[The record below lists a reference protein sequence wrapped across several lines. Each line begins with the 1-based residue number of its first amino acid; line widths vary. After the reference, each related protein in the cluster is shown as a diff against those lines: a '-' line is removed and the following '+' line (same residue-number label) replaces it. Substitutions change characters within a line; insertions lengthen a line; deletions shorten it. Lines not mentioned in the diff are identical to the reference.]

1 MLAIGR
7 SASGGGAGV
16 LRSVDMFLLFV
27 DKPWYTTYLM
37 PDREKIKAL
46 TTCQT
51 TGDTMQE
58 AAAKS
63 VSKPATTADDTLK
76 EKTRDANVISG
87 GHLVAKAL
95 KSEGV
100 DTIFTLCGGHIIDIY
115 DGCVDE
121 GIRIIDV
128 RHEQVAAHAADG
140 YARQT
145 GKLGCVVTTAGPGC
159 TNAVTGIATAFR
171 SESPVLH
178 IGGQSALVQW
188 RMGGLQDLPHVDM
201 MRPITKF
208 ASTVMSTE
216 RVADMIAMA
225 ARECFAG
232 AYGPVYLEIPRD
244 VLDREIDVAK
254 AVVPK
259 PGHYRASPRAVGDP
273 NDIEKLAD
281 ILVNAE
287 RPAILFG
294 QQVWTARGDKEA
306 VELLRG
312 LDIPGYFN
320 GASRGLLPP
329 GDPHH
334 FDRTRTQAF
343 AKADVVVIVGTPF
356 DFRMGYGKRI
366 SVPTLVQIDMDYRT
380 VGKNRDITF
389 GIVGHPGAVLGA
401 VLQAATGR
409 IKNDKRQARKAW
421 MKELSAA
428 EDAAAEKLMP
438 LFKSNSTPIHP
449 YRVAY
454 ELNEFLTDNTVYIG
468 DGGDVVTI
476 SAQAVRPRRP
486 GHWMDPG
493 ALGSLGVGTGFA
505 IAAKLAHPQKE
516 VLCYYG
522 DGSFGMTAFD
532 METAN
537 RFGVP
542 YLAVIGNNSAMNQI
556 RYGQLTKYGPERGNV
571 GNLLGDVPFS
581 KFAQMLGGY
590 GEEVRDPAQVAGAL
604 LRGREAVAKSGRS
617 AVINIWVDPRE
628 YAPGT
633 KAQTM
638 YK

>member
-1 MLAIGR
+1 M
-7 SASGGGAGV
+7 ASPNPV
-16 LRSVDMFLLFV
+16 PTPP
-27 DKPWYTTYLM
+27 K
-37 PDREKIKAL
+37 
-46 TTCQT
+46 
-51 TGDTMQE
+51 
-58 AAAKS
+58 
-63 VSKPATTADDTLK
+63 ATTAEDTLQRK
-76 EKTRDANVISG
+76 SREAGVVSG

-95 KSEGV
+95 KNEGV

-178 IGGQSALVQW
+178 IGGQGALTQHK
-188 RMGGLQDLPHVDM
+188 MGSLQDLPHVDM
-201 MRPITKF
+201 MSPITKF
-208 ASTVMSTE
+208 AATVPSTE
-216 RVADMIAMA
+216 RVADMISMA
-225 ARECFAG
+225 AREAFNG
-232 AYGPVYLEIPRD
+232 APGPVYLEIPRD
-244 VLDREIDVAK
+244 VLDREVDATK
-254 AVVPK
+254 AIVPK
-259 PGHYRASPRAVGDP
+259 PGHYRASTRSIGDP
-273 NDIEKLAD
+273 RDIEKLAD
-281 ILVNAE
+281 ILVNSE
-287 RPAILFG
+287 RPAILYG
-294 QQVWTARGDKEA
+294 QQVWTARGQAEA
-306 VELLRG
+306 VALLRG
-312 LDIPGYFN
+312 LEIPGYFN
-320 GASRGLLPP
+320 GGSRGLLAP

-334 FDRTRTQAF
+334 FDRTRGNAF
-343 AKADVVVIVGTPF
+343 ADADVIVIVGTPF
-356 DFRMGYGKRI
+356 DFRMGYGRRI
-366 SVPTLVQIDMDYRT
+366 STKATLVQIDMDYRT
-380 VGKNRDITF
+380 VGKNRDIDL
-389 GIVGHPGAVLGA
+389 GLVGHPGAILGA

-409 IKNDKRQARKAW
+409 LKSDKREARRDW
-421 MKELSAA
+421 MKKLTAA
-428 EDAAAEKLMP
+428 EAAAGEKLLP
-438 LFKSNSTPIHP
+438 LFKSNNTPIHP

-454 ELNEFLTDNTVYIG
+454 ELNEFLADNTIYIG

-486 GHWMDPG
+486 GQWMDPG

-505 IAAKLAHPQKE
+505 IAAGLANPDKE

-542 YLAVIGNNSAMNQI
+542 YIAVIGNNSAMNQI
-556 RYGQLTKYGPERGNV
+556 RYGQLAKYGEQRGNV
-571 GNLLGDVPFS
+571 GNLLGDVPFG
-581 KFAQMLGGY
+581 KFAEMLGGY
-590 GEEVRDPAQVAGAL
+590 GEEVRDPAQIAPAL
-604 LRGREAVAKSGRS
+604 KRARESVQRLRKS

-633 KAQTM
+633 KNQTM

>member
-1 MLAIGR
+1 MI
-7 SASGGGAGV
+7 
-16 LRSVDMFLLFV
+16 
-27 DKPWYTTYLM
+27 P
-37 PDREKIKAL
+37 
-46 TTCQT
+46 
-51 TGDTMQE
+51 
-58 AAAKS
+58 S
-63 VSKPATTADDTLK
+63 VSNFPDTRPTTTAEDTLK
-76 EKTRDANVISG
+76 PKTREAGVASG

-95 KSEGV
+95 KNEGV

-115 DGCVDE
+115 DGCIDE

-145 GKLGCVVTTAGPGC
+145 GRLGCVVTTAGPGC

-178 IGGQSALVQW
+178 IGGQGALTQHK
-188 RMGGLQDLPHVDM
+188 MGSLQDLPHVDLM
-201 MRPITKF
+201 TPITKF
-208 ASTVMSTE
+208 AATVPATE

-225 ARECFAG
+225 AREAFSG
-232 AYGPVYLEIPRD
+232 APGPVYLEIPRD
-244 VLDREIDVAK
+244 VLDREVDIAK
-254 AVVPK
+254 AVIPQ
-259 PGHYRASPRAVGDP
+259 PGKYRASTRSLGDP
-273 NDIEKLAD
+273 RDIEKLAD
-281 ILVNAE
+281 MLVDAE
-287 RPAILFG
+287 RPAILYG
-294 QQVWTARGDKEA
+294 QQVWTARGHEQA
-306 VELLRG
+306 IALLRD

-343 AKADVVVIVGTPF
+343 ANADVIVIVGTPF

-366 SVPTLVQIDMDYRT
+366 SKELKLVQIDMDYTT
-380 VGKNRDITF
+380 VGKNRDISL
-389 GIVGHPGAVLGA
+389 GLVGDPGVILGA
-401 VLQAATGR
+401 VLQAASGR
-409 IKNDKRQARKAW
+409 LKSNKRQARQQWLKQLGDAEKA
-421 MKELSAA
+421 AT
-428 EDAAAEKLMP
+428 EKLMP
-438 LFKSNSTPIHP
+438 LFKSNNTPIHP
-449 YRVAY
+449 YRVAW
-454 ELNEFLTDNTVYIG
+454 ELNEFLNDDTIYIG

-486 GHWMDPG
+486 GQWMDPG

-505 IAAKLAHPQKE
+505 IAAGLAHPSKE

-522 DGSFGMTAFD
+522 DGSFGMTGFD

-556 RYGQLTKYGPERGNV
+556 RYGQLAKYGEQRGNV
-571 GNLLGDVPFS
+571 GNLLGDVPFG
-581 KFAQMLGGY
+581 KFAEMLGGY
-590 GEEVRDPAQVAGAL
+590 GEEVRDPAQIAPAL
-604 LRGREAVAKSGRS
+604 QRGRESVRRLRRS
-617 AVINIWVDPRE
+617 AIINIWVDPRE

-633 KAQTM
+633 KNQTM

>member
-1 MLAIGR
+1 MSELAADTAR
-7 SASGGGAGV
+7 S
-16 LRSVDMFLLFV
+16 R
-27 DKPWYTTYLM
+27 TT
-37 PDREKIKAL
+37 
-46 TTCQT
+46 
-51 TGDTMQE
+51 
-58 AAAKS
+58 
-63 VSKPATTADDTLK
+63 TTAEDTLARK
-76 EKTRDANVISG
+76 SRDASVVSG
-87 GHLVAKAL
+87 GHLVARAL
-95 KSEGV
+95 KNEGV

-115 DGCVDE
+115 DGCIDE

-188 RMGGLQDLPHVDM
+188 KMGGLQDLPHVDM

-216 RVADMIAMA
+216 RIADMVTMA

-244 VLDREIDVAK
+244 VLDREIDQAR
-254 AVVPK
+254 AVIPA
-259 PGHYRASPRAVGDP
+259 PGHYRASTRSVGDIR
-273 NDIEKLAD
+273 DIERLAD

-287 RPAILFG
+287 RPAILYG
-294 QQVWTARGDKEA
+294 QQVWAARGHEEA
-306 VELLRG
+306 IALLRG

-329 GDPHH
+329 SDPHH
-334 FDRTRTQAF
+334 FDRTRSLAF
-343 AKADVVVIVGTPF
+343 GKADVIVVVGTPF

-366 SVPTLVQIDMDYRT
+366 AVPTLVQIDMDYRT
-380 VGKNRDITF
+380 VGKNRDVSL
-389 GIVGHPGAVLGA
+389 GLVGDPGAVLGA
-401 VLQAATGR
+401 LLQAASGR
-409 IKNDKRQARKAW
+409 IKNDKRQARRAW
-421 MKELSAA
+421 MKEL
-428 EDAAAEKLMP
+428 AAAEEQATQKLMP
-438 LFKSNSTPIHP
+438 LFKSDSVPIHP

-454 ELNEFLTDNTVYIG
+454 ELNEFLGEDTVYIG

-486 GHWMDPG
+486 GQWMDPG

-505 IAAKLAHPQKE
+505 IAAGLANPEKE
-516 VLCYYG
+516 ILCYYG
-522 DGSFGMTAFD
+522 DGAFAMTAFD

-542 YLAVIGNNSAMNQI
+542 YVAVVGNNSAMNQI
-556 RYGQLTKYGPERGNV
+556 RYGQLAKYGEERGNV
-571 GNLLGDVPFS
+571 GNLLGDVPFGQ
-581 KFAQMLGGY
+581 FAQMLGGY
-590 GEEVRDPAQVAGAL
+590 GEEVRDPAQIAPAL
-604 LRGREAVAKSGRS
+604 LRARESVRKTRKCAV
-617 AVINIWVDPRE
+617 VNIWVDPRE

-633 KAQTM
+633 KSQTM